1 MSDFI
6 NKKTT
11 QMKMNQQELM
21 KIEIP
26 IKDKRI
32 HYVVSRKTSRQ
43 LEKLRDGFAKELNLP
58 RVTTEQFLTIVVRK
72 LKVQ

>member
-1 MSDFI
+1 
-6 NKKTT
+6 
-11 QMKMNQQELM
+11 MKMNQQELM

-26 IKDKRI
+26 TKDKRI

-58 RVTTEQFLTIVVRK
+58 KVTTEQFLTIVVRK
-72 LKVQ
+72 LKAQ